1 MKPLVYSQSI
11 RSKGDTLN
19 LMSEMEWGQSYR
31 IPPLTWGI

>member
-1 MKPLVYSQSI
+1 MKPLINSQSI
-11 RSKGDTLN
+11 RSKVDTLN